1 MFVCAQRSYRVSVG
15 ALRSKLKERRIKS
28 MREEETVTGLLK
40 SEVNDLFEIK
50 SITPV
55 DCTSHSQAQAAISKF
70 TEQIG
75 DRNKLSELR
84 TVFAEYD
91 TNGDGGLDRSEFG
104 RALLGYYFSYIFF
117 HPSCMLFVW
126 LGLEYVWMAKM

>member
-1 MFVCAQRSYRVSVG
+1 
-15 ALRSKLKERRIKS
+15 
-28 MREEETVTGLLK
+28 MREEETVAGLLK
-40 SEVNDLFEIK
+40 SEVNVLFESK

-55 DCTSHSQAQAAISKF
+55 DCRSHSQTQAAISKL

-91 TNGDGGLDRSEFG
+91 TNGDGGLDRIEFG
-104 RALLGYYFSYIFF
+104 RALLGYYFACIFF

-126 LGLEYVWMAKM
+126 LGLEYVWMSKM